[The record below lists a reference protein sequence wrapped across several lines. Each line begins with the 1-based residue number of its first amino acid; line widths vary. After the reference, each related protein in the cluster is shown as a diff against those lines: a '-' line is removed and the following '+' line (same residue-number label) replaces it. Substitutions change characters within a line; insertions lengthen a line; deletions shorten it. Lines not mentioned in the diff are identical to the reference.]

1 MKIAIAT
8 DHNGVEQKKVIN
20 ALSMYEMIDK
30 SPINT
35 DIDDYP
41 DFAVEVAKS
50 VISKEADLGVLL
62 CGTGIGMSIAANKIK
77 GIRCG
82 HCSSSEQA
90 HLTREHNHANVIALS
105 YKQDINE
112 LIEMIIGHARL
123 QIDFKGEFLGIRE
136 MRKHVGWYTTG
147 YPSSTKLRSKTN
159 AMETLDDLI
168 ELLNTWRNKIDI

>member
-8 DHNGVEQKKVIN
+8 DHNGVEQKKVIIS

-35 DIDDYP
+35 DTDDYI

-50 VISKEADLGVLL
+50 VLNKEADLGVLM

-82 HCSSSEQA
+82 HCSSTEQA
-90 HLTREHNHANVIALS
+90 HLTKEHNHANVIALS

-112 LIEMIIGHARL
+112 LIEMI
-123 QIDFKGEFLGIRE
+123 KEFIE
-136 MRKHVGWYTTG
+136 TE
-147 YPSSTKLRSKTN
+147 PSSEERHIRRVNKI
-159 AMETLDDLI
+159 I
-168 ELLNTWRNKIDI
+168 ELEKNTYNEL